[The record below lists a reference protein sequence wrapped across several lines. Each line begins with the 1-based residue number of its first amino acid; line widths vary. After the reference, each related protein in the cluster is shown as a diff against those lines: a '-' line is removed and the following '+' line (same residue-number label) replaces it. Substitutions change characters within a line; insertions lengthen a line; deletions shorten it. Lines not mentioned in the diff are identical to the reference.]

1 MVCHVMRREDQN
13 SMKRI
18 MAAEVNGRRSRGRQK
33 KRWGSMKTTRHE
45 ASMVEEENTGDRKK
59 WRGRI

>member
-1 MVCHVMRREDQN
+1 MKLTSAAIILFMRREDEN

-33 KRWGSMKTTRHE
+33 K
-45 ASMVEEENTGDRKK
+45 
-59 WRGRI
+59 